1 MMMIKLLEFSK
12 EVTAAYDKFDL
23 KDVYEKILEFMVRE
37 VSDFYLDFTKYRRR
51 RILHQGQEK
60 TPNDGTLDVLHNI
73 LNAILVTGAPIVPFT
88 SQEAFDHLYA
98 GISTKPRTVF
108 HLPWHTDDIL
118 VRVDTD
124 VLSRFEVR
132 DQYKILRE
140 LRERIRDQ
148 FEDKGILDAVS
159 KRNYQNT

>member
-1 MMMIKLLEFSK
+1 MIKLLEFSK

-23 KDVYEKILEFMVRE
+23 KEVYEKILEFMVRE

-51 RILHQGQEK
+51 RILHQGGQEK

-98 GISTKPRTVF
+98 GSSTKPRTVF
-108 HLPWHTDDIL
+108 HLPWHTDEIL
-118 VRVDTD
+118 ARVDTD

-140 LRERIRDQ
+140 LRERLRDQ